1 MRVTEQSMPNL
12 RKVGN
17 AKFNT
22 SRNDLFWSYHH
33 YTDALVW
40 LKLDWY
46 GYNDQ
51 NWWDNVAPTK
61 EARAKVGQDGKTY
74 LIDFHTCEVFEVV
87 SS

>member
-1 MRVTEQSMPNL
+1 MTETGQSLPNL

-17 AKFNT
+17 AKFDAL
-22 SRNDLFWSYHH
+22 RNDLFWSYHH
-33 YTDALVW
+33 YTNDLVW

-51 NWWDNVAPTK
+51 NWWNNVAPT
-61 EARAKVGQDGKTY
+61 EGARAKVGQDGKTY

-87 SS
+87 TS